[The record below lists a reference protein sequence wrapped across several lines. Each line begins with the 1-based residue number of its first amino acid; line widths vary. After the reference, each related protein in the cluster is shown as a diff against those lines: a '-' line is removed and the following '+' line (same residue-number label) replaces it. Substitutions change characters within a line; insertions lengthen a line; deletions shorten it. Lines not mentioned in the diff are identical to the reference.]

1 MPKSLK
7 DPTTYTEQLARF
19 QSRNMVVD
27 DEAKAL
33 LDLRACNYYRVCGY
47 CYQFFNAKG
56 NYKNGTS
63 FEVVMRIYHFD
74 SRLRHILLIPL
85 ESAEIYARTMI
96 AYGFSHNYGSAGHYE
111 KSNFRSETLYQTFWE
126 NMHDQI
132 EKNKDS
138 LIVSHHKENYDGKMP
153 LWAMV
158 EIMSFTQ
165 LSKLFYSITESGQ
178 HFILK
183 DVNKTRNT
191 HFDPETI
198 CNWLHCFSILRNT
211 CAHYGRIYNT
221 ILHPKIRLGPKTLRH
236 YPELQPDSLF
246 AYIVAL
252 LRFIP
257 DKALISFFRENL
269 IQHIKNY
276 RDDIHLGLLGFPE
289 QWEQLLYDPQLIDC

>member
-33 LDLRACNYYRVCGY
+33 LDLRALILLPRLWILLPIHLTP
-47 CYQFFNAKG
+47 KEII
-56 NYKNGTS
+56 KTERP
-63 FEVVMRIYHFD
+63 FEVVMRLYHFD

-221 ILHPKIRLGPKTLRH
+221 ILLQRSALAPKHCVITLNC
-236 YPELQPDSLF
+236 SL
-246 AYIVAL
+246 
-252 LRFIP
+252 IP
-257 DKALISFFRENL
+257 CLPILSHCCVLFRTT
-269 IQHIKNY
+269 
-276 RDDIHLGLLGFPE
+276 P
-289 QWEQLLYDPQLIDC
+289 